1 MMEEESAGP
10 QHNWKYT
17 TRLPIYD
24 RMSEILK
31 LAITA
36 TEKQLEAERRKLRKM
51 QYGG

>member
-1 MMEEESAGP
+1 VVEEEP
-10 QHNWKYT
+10 EKPKHNWQYKK
-17 TRLPIYD
+17 RLPIYD

-36 TEKQLEAERRKLRKM
+36 TEKQVEAERRKLEKL